1 MKIRFATN
9 FDIPQLVEMLKR
21 YRDNSPLACLKLAN
35 DETYIQELLHQVIV
49 GRGVIFVA
57 DYGNEL
63 AGMLIA
69 VRNSNAWDPSIMAI
83 NELAYWVDP
92 QYRNTSAG
100 YKLLS
105 KYRDWCEQAKQL
117 GTIQYYTISKMVN
130 SPDLNYDRFG
140 FRKLEEM
147 WEQ

>member
-1 MKIRFATN
+1 MKIRPATK
-9 FDIPQLVEMLKR
+9 FDIPQLIEMLKR
-21 YRDNSPLACLKLAN
+21 YRDHSPLACLKLSNEEA
-35 DETYIQELLHQVIV
+35 YIQELLHQVIA
-49 GRGVIFVA
+49 GRGIIFVA
-57 DYGNEL
+57 DYVKEI

-69 VRNSNAWDPSIMAI
+69 VRNTNAWDPNIIAL
-83 NELAYWVDP
+83 NELCYWVDT

-105 KYRDWCEQAKQL
+105 KYRDYAQELKDQGQ
-117 GTIQYYTISKMVN
+117 IEYFTISKMVN

>member
-1 MKIRFATN
+1 MKIRIATR

-21 YRDNSPLACLKLAN
+21 YRDHSPLACLKSVN
-35 DETYIQELLHQVIV
+35 DEAYIEELLTQVIT
-49 GRGVIFVA
+49 GRGTIFVA
-57 DYGNEL
+57 DYEKEL

-69 VRNSNAWDPSIMAI
+69 VRNSNAWDPKILAL

-105 KYRDWCEQAKQL
+105 KYRDYAQELKDQGQ
-117 GTIQYYTISKMVN
+117 IEYFTISKMVN

>member
-1 MKIRFATN
+1 MKIRLATK
-9 FDIPQLVEMLKR
+9 FDIPQLIGMLKR
-21 YRDNSPLACLKLAN
+21 YRDHSPLACLKLSN
-35 DETYIQELLHQVIV
+35 EETYIQELLHQVIA
-49 GRGVIFVA
+49 GRGIIFVA
-57 DYGNEL
+57 DNEREL
-63 AGMLIA
+63 EGMLIA
-69 VRNSNAWDPSIMAI
+69 VRNSNAWDPNIWAL

-105 KYRDWCEQAKQL
+105 KYRDYAQEEKNK
-117 GTIQYYTISKMVN
+117 GIIEYFTISKMVN